1 MRAGTVMSG
10 RQTLFRS
17 RIPRVGSV
25 AKNTLELNW
34 KAELFQLEWLADEAI
49 KPICRSKPS
58 PAQAMHRSF
67 LGRLA
72 LAGDG
77 TACPRSRSTA
87 CLSHTRNGP
96 FPENGL
102 VYGGRAGHR

>member
-34 KAELFQLEWLADEAI
+34 KAELFSAGMACGRSDQADLSIETVTGPSDASQFF
-49 KPICRSKPS
+49 RSI
-58 PAQAMHRSF
+58 SF
-67 LGRLA
+67 G
-72 LAGDG
+72 GKWDG
-77 TACPRSRSTA
+77 LPPVEEHS
-87 CLSHTRNGP
+87 LPQSH
-96 FPENGL
+96 
-102 VYGGRAGHR
+102 